1 MSVFLIANIKV
12 KASGLAAFKATMA
25 RVQAIAEGAGWR
37 LAAAYA
43 LRTGKLNTVIDVWEL
58 NDFNHMNVGMAALAQ
73 HPDFPEIQAVLQETI
88 VEETLS
94 LADKLTYP
102 G

>member
-1 MSVFLIANIKV
+1 MSVFLIATIQV
-12 KASGLAAFKATMA
+12 KASGFSAFKAVMA
-25 RVQAIAEGAGWR
+25 RVQAIAEGAGWK
-37 LAAAYA
+37 LNAAYA
-43 LRTGKLNTVIDVWEL
+43 TRVGKLNTVIDVWEL
-58 NDFNHMNVGMAALAQ
+58 NDFNHMNAGMAALAQ
-73 HPDFPEIQAVLQETI
+73 HPDFPEIQAVLHETI